1 MSTRVLPR
9 TRTLRALDQA
19 PDQPVRLRVG
29 IYARISEDDK
39 GDEKGVARQIEW
51 GRAMAAEM
59 GDSNPTI
66 YVDNDISAHQTRR
79 RRRDYERLLVDIA
92 AGRLDMVLA
101 THPDRLYRRAA
112 DLERL
117 IPLIESSG
125 VSVRTKHAGEVELST
140 ASGKMTARIVGAVAQ
155 GEVERMQERQ
165 RDKKAAMAE
174 AGEVLGGARPFGYQD
189 GGYELD
195 EAEAEELR
203 DAARRVL
210 AGDSVGEIAADWN
223 RRGVQTARGTTW
235 TGAKVRRVLI
245 RYRNVAIVEHHG
257 EVVGAARWAPVLD
270 EETFAG
276 VRAILGDGKPL
287 TRHRP
292 HVDRLL
298 SGIARCGVCG
308 AVLHGAGQSASGTY
322 RYKCSASQHLKRAAE
337 PIEDYVESVVVG
349 RLARPDGVD
358 LLGTGAGQNR
368 VRELH
373 EQAAAKRA
381 KLDEANAM
389 FLADEID
396 RAQLRDITARARQ
409 ALAEIESSLADV
421 ARGSVYEGIAGR
433 TDAADVWVGLTLE
446 RKRAIIDDLVTVTV
460 HRGKRGGD
468 SRTRSGEQFTST
480 VDVQE
485 KRSR

>member
-1 MSTRVLPR
+1 M
-9 TRTLRALDQA
+9 
-19 PDQPVRLRVG
+19 G

-51 GRAMAAEM
+51 GRATAAEM
-59 GDSNPTI
+59 GDPAPEI
-66 YVDNDISAHQTRR
+66 YVDNDISAHQTRK

-92 AGRLDMVLA
+92 AGRVDVVLA
-101 THPDRLYRRAA
+101 THPDRVYRRAA

-125 VSVRTKHAGEVELST
+125 VSVRTKHAGEVDLSS
-140 ASGKMTARIVGAVAQ
+140 ASGRMNARIVGAVAQ

-165 RDKKAAMAE
+165 RDKKSAMAE
-174 AGEVLGGARPFGYQD
+174 AGEVLGGGRPFGYRD
-189 GGYELD
+189 GGYELH

-203 DAARRVL
+203 EAARRVL

-235 TGAKVRRVLI
+235 TGVKVRRVLT

-257 EVVGAARWAPVLD
+257 EVVGAAQWTPVLD
-270 EETFAG
+270 DETFAG

-287 TRHRP
+287 ARNRP

-308 AVLHGAGQSASGTY
+308 SVLHSAGQSTSGAY
-322 RYKCSASQHLKRAAE
+322 RYRCSTSHHLKRAAE
-337 PIEDYVESVVVG
+337 PIENHVESVVVG
-349 RLARPDGVD
+349 ILARPDAVD
-358 LLGTGAGQNR
+358 LVATGSGQHR

-373 EQAAAKRA
+373 EQAAAKKA

-409 ALAEIESSLADV
+409 ALAEIEAALAEV
-421 ARGSVYEGIAGR
+421 AVGSVLDGIAGR
-433 TDAADVWVGLTLE
+433 ADAAELWVRLPLE
-446 RKRAIIDDLVTVTV
+446 RKRAIIDRLATITV

-468 SRTRSGEQFTST
+468 SRNRPGEQFTAT

-485 KRSR
+485 RRAR